1 MIKLILIYQVI
12 SGSIFAVIILW
23 SAGLVVYAMS
33 LPHSVENS
41 DIVTDAIVVPTGG
54 SGRLI
59 IGLELLDA
67 GKAKR
72 LFISGVHSEV
82 TLSSIVH
89 KKDAHLLTCCIDLGK
104 SAADTH
110 QNAQESAVWM
120 NQNDYTSLRLVTG
133 SYHMP
138 RAMLEFNQA
147 MSNITLIAH
156 PTFPKHVKINEWW
169 HYRGTTG
176 LLASEYAKY
185 ILALFR
191 TIVSFTS

>member
-1 MIKLILIYQVI
+1 
-12 SGSIFAVIILW
+12 
-23 SAGLVVYAMS
+23 MS
-33 LPHSVENS
+33 LPRSVENTN
-41 DIVTDAIVVPTGG
+41 IVTDAIVVPTGG

-67 GKAKR
+67 GKAER

-82 TLSSIVH
+82 TFSSIVH
-89 KKDAHLLTCCIDLGK
+89 EKDAHLVSCCIDLGK
-104 SAADTH
+104 NAIDTH
-110 QNAQESAVWM
+110 QNALESAAWM
-120 NQNDYTSLRLVTG
+120 KQNGYTSLRLVTG

-147 MSNITLIAH
+147 MPNITLISH
-156 PTFPKHVKINEWW
+156 PTFPTHVKISEWW

-185 ILALFR
+185 VLALFR
-191 TIVSFTS
+191 TTFGFTS